1 MTGLRRAAVRMPAAA
16 LVALIYLASRALST
30 GFLAAAAAL
39 SGPQSRF
46 GADATL
52 GSLTMGWDA
61 QWYWVIA
68 YSGYPTELPLD
79 ATGRVAEN
87 AWAFMPVYP
96 WVADALG
103 RLVGGYPVA
112 APLVSLVAG
121 YLACVALNAL
131 VRRRIGRVAALWAV
145 AFFAAGPMGAL
156 FQLGYAEALFLLWL
170 LLGLLAIERRRWWWL
185 YPVVLLMAFT
195 RPGVLAFSLFL
206 ALYGIWRWMR
216 RRHEALSL
224 REATHIIVSGLLAAV
239 AGLAWPVITGLATG
253 RSDAYLQTELAWRRA
268 WLGDHGGFV
277 PFDGSVRAAV
287 LWFEIWGLPAWL
299 GPVVL
304 VAVVVGAAVLLVVD
318 RRVRRLGVPIR
329 LWSASY
335 LLYLLAVFF
344 PQSSTFRLLVPLSPL
359 WGAAAV
365 IRSTW
370 WRVSVLLVGAA
381 AQWWWIYNMYALG
394 NTFAQVP

>member
-1 MTGLRRAAVRMPAAA
+1 MRRLRRIAMRIPTAAA
-16 LVALIYLASRALST
+16 IALIYLASRALTT
-30 GFLAAAAAL
+30 GFLVVAAAL

-46 GADATL
+46 GAGATL

-61 QWYWVIA
+61 QWYWLIA
-68 YSGYPTELPLD
+68 YSGYPAQLPLD

-96 WVADALG
+96 WISDALG

-112 APLVSLVAG
+112 APVVSIVAG
-121 YLACVALNAL
+121 YLACLALNAL
-131 VRRRIGRVAALWAV
+131 LRGRIGRVAALWAV
-145 AFFAAGPMGAL
+145 VFFAAGPMGAL

-170 LLGLLAIERRRWWWL
+170 MLGLLAVERRRWGWL
-185 YPVVLLMAFT
+185 YPVIPLMAFT
-195 RPGVLAFSLFL
+195 RPGVLAFSLLL

-216 RRHEALSL
+216 RRHDPLPA
-224 REATHIIVSGLLAAV
+224 REIVHIVVNGLLAAV
-239 AGLAWPVITGLATG
+239 CGLAWPVITALVTG
-253 RSDAYLQTELAWRRA
+253 RTDAYLQTELAWRRS

-277 PFDGSVRAAV
+277 PFDGSVRAAAM
-287 LWFEIWGLPAWL
+287 WFELWGLPVWL
-299 GPVVL
+299 GPVAL
-304 VAVVVGAAVLLVVD
+304 VAVVVGAALMLVVD

-329 LWSASY
+329 LWAASY
-335 LLYLLAVFF
+335 LLYLVAVFF

-365 IRSTW
+365 ARSLW
-370 WRVSVLLVGAA
+370 WRLTVLLLGAG

>member
-1 MTGLRRAAVRMPAAA
+1 MRRLRRIAMRIPTAAA
-16 LVALIYLASRALST
+16 IALIYLASRALTT
-30 GFLAAAAAL
+30 GCLVVAAAL

-46 GADATL
+46 GAGATL

-61 QWYWVIA
+61 QWYWLIA
-68 YSGYPTELPLD
+68 YSGYPAQLPLD

-96 WVADALG
+96 WISDALG

-112 APLVSLVAG
+112 APVVSIVAG
-121 YLACVALNAL
+121 YLACLALNAL
-131 VRRRIGRVAALWAV
+131 LRGRIGRVAALWAV
-145 AFFAAGPMGAL
+145 VFFAAGPMGAL

-170 LLGLLAIERRRWWWL
+170 MLGLLAVERRRWGWL
-185 YPVVLLMAFT
+185 YPVIPLMAFT
-195 RPGVLAFSLFL
+195 RPGVLAFSLLL

-216 RRHEALSL
+216 RRHDPLPA
-224 REATHIIVSGLLAAV
+224 REIVHIIVNGLLAAV
-239 AGLAWPVITGLATG
+239 CGLAWPVITALVTG
-253 RSDAYLQTELAWRRA
+253 RTDAYLQTELAWRRS

-277 PFDGSVRAAV
+277 PFDGSVRAAAM
-287 LWFEIWGLPAWL
+287 WFELWGLPVWL
-299 GPVVL
+299 GPVAL
-304 VAVVVGAAVLLVVD
+304 VAVVVGAALMLVVD

-329 LWSASY
+329 LWAASY
-335 LLYLLAVFF
+335 LLYLVAVFF

-365 IRSTW
+365 ARSLW
-370 WRVSVLLVGAA
+370 WRLTVLLLGAG